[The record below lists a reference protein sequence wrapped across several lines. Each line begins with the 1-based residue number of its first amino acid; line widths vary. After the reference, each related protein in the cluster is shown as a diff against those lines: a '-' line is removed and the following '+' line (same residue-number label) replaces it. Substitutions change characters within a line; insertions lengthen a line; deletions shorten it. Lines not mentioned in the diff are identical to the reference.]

1 MLIRDEVI
9 VVTLQGGC
17 HHSVTSQGAYLVV
30 IVTYIYL
37 SSPRLLEK
45 DPERRITVSE
55 MRHHPWV
62 TRGGAEPLTPAE
74 QDNCKVQIQ
83 VTEEDIRDVVRSIP
97 HLDTLILIKAM

>member
-1 MLIRDEVI
+1 M
-9 VVTLQGGC
+9 
-17 HHSVTSQGAYLVV
+17 
-30 IVTYIYL
+30 
-37 SSPRLLEK
+37 
-45 DPERRITVSE
+45 SE